1 MYTYCKS
8 AGTRGKI
15 NMHSLAYFLMTHTV
29 HSKLICIKQCKVPI
43 LHIQQ
48 LDRKNTS
55 FCIAKNKDIDYLTN
69 LIQACMNFIVLI
81 SSFYQLINITMILW
95 FN

>member
-8 AGTRGKI
+8 SGTRGKI

-43 LHIQQ
+43 HQVYTTTRQEKYFFLYSQKQRYRLFDKPDPGMHE
-48 LDRKNTS
+48 LNS
-55 FCIAKNKDIDYLTN
+55 PN
-69 LIQACMNFIVLI
+69 
-81 SSFYQLINITMILW
+81 
-95 FN
+95 

>member
-43 LHIQQ
+43 HQVYTTTRQEKYFFLYSQKQRYRLFDKPDPGMHE
-48 LDRKNTS
+48 LCSPN
-55 FCIAKNKDIDYLTN
+55 
-69 LIQACMNFIVLI
+69 
-81 SSFYQLINITMILW
+81 
-95 FN
+95 